1 MYPCF
6 TPNSSLAYINSSP
19 SDEDIPTPLPSF
31 SIKDDI
37 AQDKSNEIRIGPI
50 TRARAKLLE
59 QQVNSLLVESDI
71 CVNQNFILPKS
82 LHICMIRFEGKA
94 SLARGDEEL
103 QQEELLLM
111 SNISKCTREERE
123 AGAQHKQK
131 ENQNRTRIDSQE
143 ARN

>member
-1 MYPCF
+1 MRRSRRLFKGGEY
-6 TPNSSLAYINSSP
+6 
-19 SDEDIPTPLPSF
+19 DEDIPTPLPSF

-37 AQDKSNEIRIGPI
+37 AQDKFKEIRIEPI

-59 QQVNSLLVESDI
+59 QQVDSLLVESDI

-82 LHICMIRFEGKA
+82 LHICMIIFEDKA

-103 QQEELLLM
+103 QQEERLLM

-131 ENQNRTRIDSQE
+131 EN
-143 ARN
+143 

>member
-1 MYPCF
+1 M
-6 TPNSSLAYINSSP
+6 
-19 SDEDIPTPLPSF
+19 
-31 SIKDDI
+31 
-37 AQDKSNEIRIGPI
+37 
-50 TRARAKLLE
+50 
-59 QQVNSLLVESDI
+59 NSLLVESDI

>member
-1 MYPCF
+1 M
-6 TPNSSLAYINSSP
+6 
-19 SDEDIPTPLPSF
+19 
-31 SIKDDI
+31 
-37 AQDKSNEIRIGPI
+37 
-50 TRARAKLLE
+50 
-59 QQVNSLLVESDI
+59 NSLLVESDI

-111 SNISKCTREERE
+111 SNISKHAREERE

-131 ENQNRTRIDSQE
+131 GNQNRTEIDSQL